1 MAQSQRDDWANA
13 LDAMS
18 SQGASVPRAEPQI
31 NMTAAPSTPSIAEPA
46 ITSASTPIQPSRT
59 GVPFH
64 QSIEYKR
71 TLIPILLTC
80 GVLLPALS
88 LLPAIAPESLMG
100 GMPRSII
107 ITGIVAG
114 LVLLALAALNMAQ
127 VKHQL
132 EKSPPRPGQ
141 RAR

>member
-1 MAQSQRDDWANA
+1 
-13 LDAMS
+13 
-18 SQGASVPRAEPQI
+18 
-31 NMTAAPSTPSIAEPA
+31 
-46 ITSASTPIQPSRT
+46 
-59 GVPFH
+59 VPFH
-64 QSIEYKR
+64 QSVEYKR

-88 LLPAIAPESLMG
+88 LLPAIAPKSLMG
-100 GMPRSII
+100 GMPSSII

-114 LVLLALAALNMAQ
+114 VVLLALAALNMAQ